1 MENKN
6 KPETF
11 EIEEVLPKDSESSNR
26 ELDMSETFEIN
37 DEGAIGEKKE
47 KTLEEKEEN
56 VEKKVE
62 EDDES
67 LKEFHLIISDIE
79 AFFNKY
85 KETGKEEKKRQ
96 GIWSRLMG
104 GKAKET
110 EEIKS
115 RQKEAQEI
123 YKRLEEIEGGIF
135 EEQRKELIEI
145 FKKEAEEIAEE
156 RAEKVDEVIEGLNE
170 QTSKEIEKVNKEKP
184 GLFERI
190 SARFEKNG
198 LEIVIT
204 LGLLAMLAAMPR
216 ENALELITSGRIKSF
231 MPIEYANLGLIVST
245 AAVLKIANSDFLT
258 RNIRKYFGDKTLK
271 EEQGDSPV
279 LVDSGDKEEILE
291 KNDEV
296 DPSQEGVKEEND
308 EKKQD
313 KRKEWSEKDEMF
325 ERYDGRGQK
334 NQEEEK
340 QEEWSE
346 KDEMFERYDGRGQ
359 KNQEEEKQE
368 EWSEKDEM
376 FGRFDGINTT
386 ELKEEEKLVRG
397 DPKEIQKLFKV
408 ERILKADGFV
418 FAEGDSVFGFT
429 RHDSEIID
437 GEWKFMGHV
446 GDVVLISK
454 GEGRDG
460 VVQKIKIDKFLE
472 INSES
477 KVDEIESIDNEVNE
491 EEKMLNF
498 IKQGVSKGEKRE
510 LKYKGEFGWYATDV
524 KEEKGKRPMISI
536 KKKQGND
543 ARIIH
548 VDLSK
553 IEKAKK

>member
-6 KPETF
+6 KPETW

-26 ELDMSETFEIN
+26 ELDMPETFEIN
-37 DEGAIGEKKE
+37 DDGTIGEKKE
-47 KTLEEKEEN
+47 KILEEKEEN

-110 EEIKS
+110 EEIKF

-123 YKRLEEIEGGIF
+123 YKRLKEIKGGPF

-346 KDEMFERYDGRGQ
+346 KDEMF
-359 KNQEEEKQE
+359 
-368 EWSEKDEM
+368 
-376 FGRFDGINTT
+376 GRFDGINTT
-386 ELKEEEKLVRG
+386 ELKEEEENLVRG

-408 ERILKADGFV
+408 ERILKVDGFV

-524 KEEKGKRPMISI
+524 KEEKGKRPKLSL
-536 KKKQGND
+536 KKYQGND
-543 ARIIH
+543 AEYKN

-553 IEKAKK
+553 IELAKKIIS

>member
-346 KDEMFERYDGRGQ
+346 KDEMF
-359 KNQEEEKQE
+359 
-368 EWSEKDEM
+368 
-376 FGRFDGINTT
+376 GRFDGINTT